1 MYNEYVNCKWEKEEG
16 AVSGRERER
25 ERVSVRVCDRHR
37 LLSVWLQLYSATT
50 RQQQQLL
57 QQVGTLDF
65 CAFPAAVSACVAA
78 HSDSDISRQVTQPAQ
93 RAVARLCRLVV
104 RSLPAS
110 IFSFFFFIFAKLLF

>member
-16 AVSGRERER
+16 GSKRERER
-25 ERVSVRVCDRHR
+25 ALVSVRVCDRHR

-50 RQQQQLL
+50 RQQLIQIQ

-93 RAVARLCRLVV
+93 RAVARLCRSPRRPVAA
-104 RSLPAS
+104 R
-110 IFSFFFFIFAKLLF
+110 FDFFILFFHFC

>member
-50 RQQQQLL
+50 RQQQQLQQ

-78 HSDSDISRQVTQPAQ
+78 HSDSNISRQVTQPAQ
-93 RAVARLCRLVV
+93 RAVACLCRSPRRPVAA
-104 RSLPAS
+104 R
-110 IFSFFFFIFAKLLF
+110 FDFFILFFHFC

>member
-16 AVSGRERER
+16 GSKRERER
-25 ERVSVRVCDRHR
+25 ALVSVRVCDRHR

-50 RQQQQLL
+50 RQQLIQIQ

-78 HSDSDISRQVTQPAQ
+78 HSDSNISRQVTQPAQ